1 MNRGERW
8 KKKLERVW
16 GFWDKERVMSE
27 WTTSKLSDVI
37 EIIGGGTPKRSETS
51 YWNGNIPWLSVAD
64 FNNDLRFVSDTAEKI
79 TELGL
84 KNSSTKLLKKGQII
98 ISARGTVGCLAQ
110 LAKDMAFNQ
119 SCYGL
124 NGKSGVIDNNFLYYF
139 LKNNINELKQKTHG
153 SVFDTIT
160 RATFD
165 QIYISYPNILEQK
178 KISDILGNLDQKIEL
193 NTQTNQTLEQIAQG
207 IFKHWFIDFAPVH
220 AKANALASGA
230 SPEQAE
236 LATMAS
242 LSGKTLAEIT
252 ALQHTAP
259 EAYQQL
265 QQTAQAFPSEFVES
279 EMGLVPKGWEVY
291 SITDK
296 RVCSI
301 IKPKIHHFSGEKDYI
316 ATANVSQNT
325 IVGELEKITFDNRPS
340 RANMQPIV
348 DSIWFAKMVGEHKA
362 IMIDENDEFL
372 LKNTILSTG
381 FLGIKPQ
388 QYKKCFLY
396 CFINSENFT
405 LLKNSLATG
414 AVQIALNNTSFSSM
428 NIILPSDNVLE
439 YFENKVSTLFSKI
452 ATNHRENKSLAETRD
467 LLLPKLLNGEIE
479 L

>member
-1 MNRGERW
+1 MKNLKSYE
-8 KKKLERVW
+8 E
-16 GFWDKERVMSE
+16 FS
-27 WTTSKLSDVI
+27 
-37 EIIGGGTPKRSETS
+37 IGGGWGKEAEAQ
-51 YWNGNIPWLSVAD
+51 GLEKVAIIRGTD
-64 FNNDLRFVSDTAEKI
+64 FEKI
-79 TELGL
+79 I
-84 KNSSTKLLKKGQII
+84 SSNFSTVPIRYETTRKISSRQLCEGDLIIEVSGGSASSKQRTGRCLYVTQEIITKLGGKVIPASFCKLLRLKKDEINPKFIYYQINNMHLTDE
-98 ISARGTVGCLAQ
+98 ISLFEVQSTGICNFQ
-110 LAKDMAFNQ
+110 FN
-119 SCYGL
+119 L
-124 NGKSGVIDNNFLYYF
+124 FLDEVF
-139 LKNNINELKQKTHG
+139 PALTDLKKQNK
-153 SVFDTIT
+153 VV
-160 RATFD
+160 
-165 QIYISYPNILEQK
+165 NILENLDK
-178 KISDILGNLDQKIEL
+178 KITL

-220 AKANALASGA
+220 AKANALARGETI
-230 SPEQAE
+230 EQAE
-236 LATMAS
+236 LAAMAC
-242 LSGKTLAEIT
+242 LSGKTAEKIT
-252 ALQHTAP
+252 ALKTQDPTTYH
-259 EAYQQL
+259 QL
-265 QQTAQAFPSEFVES
+265 QQTAAAFPSEFVES
-279 EMGLVPKGWEVY
+279 EMGLVPKGWEVC

-452 ATNHRENKSLAETRD
+452 AINHRENKSLAETRD

>member
-1 MNRGERW
+1 MNKW
-8 KKKLERVW
+8 KEY
-16 GFWDKERVMSE
+16 
-27 WTTSKLSDVI
+27 KLSELCIDVSYGYTASTLVENTGYKFLRI
-37 EIIGGGTPKRSETS
+37 TDIQGGNVTWNNVPYCKISEKHYSKYQLKTGDIVIARTGNSTGES
-51 YWNGNIPWLSVAD
+51 YIFDENIFNGKAVFASYLIRYRID
-64 FNNDLRFVSDTAEKI
+64 EKI
-79 TELGL
+79 AIPYYIWLCLRTSRWWNFVFNSASGSAQKGANAKVLG
-84 KNSSTKLLKKGQII
+84 
-98 ISARGTVGCLAQ
+98 
-110 LAKDMAFNQ
+110 
-119 SCYGL
+119 
-124 NGKSGVIDNNFLYYF
+124 NFSINLPNIQQQF
-139 LKNNINELKQKTHG
+139 RIANFFHNIN
-153 SVFDTIT
+153 
-160 RATFD
+160 R
-165 QIYISYPNILEQK
+165 
-178 KISDILGNLDQKIEL
+178 KIVL

-220 AKANALASGA
+220 AKANALARGETI
-230 SPEQAE
+230 EQAE
-236 LATMAS
+236 LAAMAC
-242 LSGKTLAEIT
+242 LSGKTAEKIT
-252 ALQHTAP
+252 ALQTQDPTTYH
-259 EAYQQL
+259 QL
-265 QQTAQAFPSEFVES
+265 QQTAAAFPSEFVET
-279 EMGLVPKGWEVY
+279 EMGQVPKGWEIC

-452 ATNHRENKSLAETRD
+452 AANHRENKSLAETRD

>member
-1 MNRGERW
+1 M
-8 KKKLERVW
+8 
-16 GFWDKERVMSE
+16 
-27 WTTSKLSDVI
+27 KLSDI
-37 EIIGGGTPKRSETS
+37 AELNPKRTLKKGTVAPFVEMAALPTNAKNITEIAQKAFSGSGSKFKNGDTLFARITPCLENGKTALITELDDEEIAHGSTEFIIISPKNISVDMHYIYYLARLPEFREYARSRMEGTS
-51 YWNGNIPWLSVAD
+51 GRQRVSWQSLAEFDFDFPNEEKRKAIGEKLSLLD
-64 FNNDLRFVSDTAEKI
+64 EKI
-79 TELGL
+79 T
-84 KNSSTKLLKKGQII
+84 
-98 ISARGTVGCLAQ
+98 
-110 LAKDMAFNQ
+110 
-119 SCYGL
+119 
-124 NGKSGVIDNNFLYYF
+124 
-139 LKNNINELKQKTHG
+139 
-153 SVFDTIT
+153 
-160 RATFD
+160 
-165 QIYISYPNILEQK
+165 
-178 KISDILGNLDQKIEL
+178 L

-207 IFKHWFIDFAPVH
+207 IFKQWFIDFAPVH
-220 AKANALASGA
+220 AKANALARGETI
-230 SPEQAE
+230 EQAE
-236 LATMAS
+236 LAAMAC
-242 LSGKTLAEIT
+242 LSGKTVEKIT
-252 ALQHTAP
+252 ALKTQDPTA
-259 EAYQQL
+259 YHQL
-265 QQTAQAFPSEFVES
+265 QQTAAAFPSEFVET
-279 EMGLVPKGWEVY
+279 EMGEVPKGWEIC

-340 RANMQPIV
+340 RANMQPII

-428 NIILPSDNVLE
+428 NITLPSDNILE
-439 YFENKVSTLFSKI
+439 HFENKVITLFSKI
-452 ATNHRENKSLAETRD
+452 AANHRENKSLAETRD

>member
-1 MNRGERW
+1 M
-8 KKKLERVW
+8 
-16 GFWDKERVMSE
+16 E
-27 WTTSKLSDVI
+27 WTTIRVGDIAKINAQSITKKDTLNTIQYIDISSVSTHKMEAPKTLSFS
-37 EIIGGGTPKRSETS
+37 EAPSRAKR
-51 YWNGNIPWLSVAD
+51 
-64 FNNDLRFVSDTAEKI
+64 K
-79 TELGL
+79 
-84 KNSSTKLLKKGQII
+84 
-98 ISARGTVGCLAQ
+98 
-110 LAKDMAFNQ
+110 
-119 SCYGL
+119 
-124 NGKSGVIDNNFLYYF
+124 
-139 LKNNINELKQKTHG
+139 LKNNDFIISTVRPNLKQFT
-153 SVFDTIT
+153 FIT
-160 RATFD
+160 KADANLICSTGFCV
-165 QIYISYPNILEQK
+165 ISAKDENIAWYLYAFLTSDIFTNYLVKIADGGAYPAFNSSEIENAIIPFPPEKELI
-178 KISDILGNLDQKIEL
+178 KISNWYKTLFFKITL
-193 NTQTNQTLEQIAQG
+193 NTQTNQTLEQIAQA

-220 AKANALASGA
+220 AKANALARGETI
-230 SPEQAE
+230 EQAE
-236 LATMAS
+236 LAAMVC
-242 LSGKTLAEIT
+242 LSGKTAEKIT
-252 ALQHTAP
+252 ALKTQDPTA
-259 EAYQQL
+259 YHQL
-265 QQTAQAFPSEFVES
+265 QQTAAAFPSEFVET
-279 EMGLVPKGWEVY
+279 EMGQVPKGREVC

-439 YFENKVSTLFSKI
+439 YFENKVSSLFSKI

>member
-1 MNRGERW
+1 MEWIETTVGEFCPFSYGKSLPQSKRI
-8 KKKLERVW
+8 EGDYPVYGSNGIV
-16 GFWDKERVMSE
+16 GFHKEPNIKSHG
-27 WTTSKLSDVI
+27 I
-37 EIIGGGTPKRSETS
+37 IIGRKGSIGEIHLSLTPFWAIDTS
-51 YWNGNIPWLSVAD
+51 FYTVKESLPELKFTYYLLKTLGLNTMNSDSAVPGLNRDNAHSIKIKIPKLQ
-64 FNNDLRFVSDTAEKI
+64 SDREKI
-79 TELGL
+79 AEFL
-84 KNSSTKLLKKGQII
+84 ST
-98 ISARGTVGCLAQ
+98 
-110 LAKDMAFNQ
+110 F
-119 SCYGL
+119 
-124 NGKSGVIDNNFLYYF
+124 
-139 LKNNINELKQKTHG
+139 
-153 SVFDTIT
+153 
-160 RATFD
+160 
-165 QIYISYPNILEQK
+165 
-178 KISDILGNLDQKIEL
+178 DQKIEL

-207 IFKHWFIDFAPVH
+207 IFKHWFIDFDPVH
-220 AKANALASGA
+220 AKANALARGETI
-230 SPEQAE
+230 EQAE
-236 LATMAS
+236 LAAMAC
-242 LSGKTLAEIT
+242 LSGKTVEKIT
-252 ALQHTAP
+252 ALKAQDPTTYH
-259 EAYQQL
+259 QL
-265 QQTAQAFPSEFVES
+265 QQTAAAFPSEFVES
-279 EMGLVPKGWEVY
+279 EMGLVPKGWEVC

-439 YFENKVSTLFSKI
+439 YFENKVSKLFSKI

>member
-1 MNRGERW
+1 MEWIETTVGEFCPFSYGKSLPQSKRI
-8 KKKLERVW
+8 EGDYPVYGSNGIV
-16 GFWDKERVMSE
+16 GFHKEPNIKSHG
-27 WTTSKLSDVI
+27 I
-37 EIIGGGTPKRSETS
+37 IIGRKGSVGEIHLSLTPFWAIDTS
-51 YWNGNIPWLSVAD
+51 FYTVKESLLELKFTYYLLKTLDLNTMNSDSAVPGLNRDNAHSIKIKIPKLQ
-64 FNNDLRFVSDTAEKI
+64 SDREKI
-79 TELGL
+79 AE
-84 KNSSTKLLKKGQII
+84 
-98 ISARGTVGCLAQ
+98 
-110 LAKDMAFNQ
+110 
-119 SCYGL
+119 
-124 NGKSGVIDNNFLYYF
+124 FL
-139 LKNNINELKQKTHG
+139 
-153 SVFDTIT
+153 S
-160 RATFD
+160 TFD
-165 QIYISYPNILEQK
+165 QT
-178 KISDILGNLDQKIEL
+178 IEL

-220 AKANALASGA
+220 AKANALARGETI
-230 SPEQAE
+230 EQTE
-236 LATMAS
+236 LAAMAC
-242 LSGKTLAEIT
+242 LSGKTAEKIT
-252 ALQHTAP
+252 ALKTQDPTA
-259 EAYQQL
+259 YHQL
-265 QQTAQAFPSEFVES
+265 QQTAAAFPSEFVET
-279 EMGLVPKGWEVY
+279 EMGKVPRGWEVC

>member
-1 MNRGERW
+1 MILGDYINYEKGFAFKSSHYTNKGIAIIRVSNFTENSIDMTDVYYISEQE
-8 KKKLERVW
+8 KLNVKNIILKT
-16 GFWDKERVMSE
+16 D
-27 WTTSKLSDVI
+27 DVVI
-37 EIIGGGTPKRSETS
+37 
-51 YWNGNIPWLSVAD
+51 A
-64 FNNDLRFVSDTAEKI
+64 
-79 TELGL
+79 
-84 KNSSTKLLKKGQII
+84 
-98 ISARGTVGCLAQ
+98 TVGSWATNPASIVGKVIRVPKEANNSL
-110 LAKDMAFNQ
+110 LNQ
-119 SCYGL
+119 NAVRLRCKYPEEQ
-124 NGKSGVIDNNFLYYF
+124 IFLYYA
-139 LKNNINELKQKTHG
+139 LKDKKFSNYLLSTAQGSANQASITIKSILNYSLPHLTKNEKL
-153 SVFDTIT
+153 
-160 RATFD
+160 
-165 QIYISYPNILEQK
+165 
-178 KISDILGNLDQKIEL
+178 KISKILNSLDQKIIL

-207 IFKHWFIDFAPVH
+207 IFKHWFIDFDPVH
-220 AKANALASGA
+220 AKANALARGETI
-230 SPEQAE
+230 EQAE
-236 LATMAS
+236 LAAMAC
-242 LSGKTLAEIT
+242 LSGKTVEKIT
-252 ALQHTAP
+252 ALKAQDPTTYH
-259 EAYQQL
+259 QL
-265 QQTAQAFPSEFVES
+265 QQTAAAFPSEFVES
-279 EMGLVPKGWEVY
+279 EMGLVPKGWEVC

>member
-1 MNRGERW
+1 MNT
-8 KKKLERVW
+8 L
-16 GFWDKERVMSE
+16 KE
-27 WTTSKLSDVI
+27 
-37 EIIGGGTPKRSETS
+37 
-51 YWNGNIPWLSVAD
+51 
-64 FNNDLRFVSDTAEKI
+64 F
-79 TELGL
+79 L
-84 KNSSTKLLKKGQII
+84 KFK
-98 ISARGTVGCLAQ
+98 
-110 LAKDMAFNQ
+110 
-119 SCYGL
+119 
-124 NGKSGVIDNNFLYYF
+124 NGKSSPERIEQGKYPVFGSNGIIGYTNKFNAGSGTIIIGRVGSYCGSTYFSEKECWVTDNAIIANSQSPHDEKFWFYF
-139 LKNNINELKQKTHG
+139 LKNLNLNQLKIGSGQPLLNQSILKSIPFTYKLDLKNRINIG
-153 SVFDTIT
+153 SI
-160 RATFD
+160 
-165 QIYISYPNILEQK
+165 ISLF
-178 KISDILGNLDQKIEL
+178 DQKIEL

-220 AKANALASGA
+220 AKANALARGETI
-230 SPEQAE
+230 EQAE
-236 LATMAS
+236 LAAMAC
-242 LSGKTLAEIT
+242 LSGKTAEKIT
-252 ALQHTAP
+252 ALKTQDPTA
-259 EAYQQL
+259 YHQL
-265 QQTAQAFPSEFVES
+265 QQTAAAFPSEFVET
-279 EMGLVPKGWEVY
+279 EMGLVPKGWEIC

>member
-1 MNRGERW
+1 
-8 KKKLERVW
+8 
-16 GFWDKERVMSE
+16 MSE
-27 WTTSKLSDVI
+27 WKIKKLSEVAD
-37 EIIGGGTPKRSETS
+37 IIGGGTPSSKENA
-51 YWNGNIPWLSVAD
+51 YYDNGTIPWITPKDLS
-64 FNNDLRFVSDTAEKI
+64 NYNEMYISNGERNI

-84 KNSSTKLLKKGQII
+84 KNSSAKLLPKGSILFSSRAPIGYVAIANKELSTNQGFKSLVLKEGHVPEFYYYLLKQNVALFEARASGTTFKEVSGQI
-98 ISARGTVGCLAQ
+98 V
-110 LAKDMAFNQ
+110 KDTELSIPDKETQ
-119 SCYGL
+119 
-124 NGKSGVIDNNFLYYF
+124 GKIVSI
-139 LKNNINELKQKTHG
+139 LKPL
-153 SVFDTIT
+153 D
-160 RATFD
+160 D
-165 QIYISYPNILEQK
+165 
-178 KISDILGNLDQKIEL
+178 KIQL
-193 NTQTNQTLEQIAQG
+193 NTKTNKTLEAIAQA

-220 AKANALASGA
+220 AKAEALAEGKTA
-230 SPEQAE
+230 GQAE
-236 LATMAS
+236 LVAMAC
-242 LSGKTLAEIT
+242 LSGKTVEKIT
-252 ALQHTAP
+252 ALKTEDPTA
-259 EAYQQL
+259 YHQL
-265 QQTAQAFPSEFVES
+265 QQTAAAFPSEFVET
-279 EMGLVPKGWEVY
+279 EMGQVPKGWEIC

-452 ATNHRENKSLAETRD
+452 AASHRENKSLAETRD

>member
-1 MNRGERW
+1 MSKW
-8 KKKLERVW
+8 QTKKL
-16 GFWDKERVMSE
+16 
-27 WTTSKLSDVI
+27 SKVTEKIFS
-37 EIIGGGTPKRSETS
+37 GGTPATTNKA
-51 YWNGNIPWLSVAD
+51 YWNGDINWLSSGETS
-64 FNNDLRFVSDTAEKI
+64 NRFIFDTIQKI
-79 TELGL
+79 SLLGVE
-84 KNSSTKLLKKGQII
+84 NSSTKLALQWDTVIASAGQGKTRGQTALLKVDSYI
-98 ISARGTVGCLAQ
+98 
-110 LAKDMAFNQ
+110 NQ
-119 SCYGL
+119 SIIALRANRNEITPLWLFYNLSNRYSELRNISDSHSSRGSL
-124 NGKSGVIDNNFLYYF
+124 TTALLKDLEISFPSINEQDKITGILFAIDN
-139 LKNNINELKQKTHG
+139 
-153 SVFDTIT
+153 
-160 RATFD
+160 
-165 QIYISYPNILEQK
+165 
-178 KISDILGNLDQKIEL
+178 KIQL
-193 NTQTNQTLEQIAQG
+193 NTQTNQTLEQIAQA

-220 AKANALASGA
+220 AKANALARGETI
-230 SPEQAE
+230 EQAE
-236 LATMAS
+236 LAAMAC
-242 LSGKTLAEIT
+242 LSGKTAEKIT
-252 ALQHTAP
+252 ALKTQDPTA
-259 EAYQQL
+259 YHQL
-265 QQTAQAFPSEFVES
+265 QQTAAAFPSEFVET
-279 EMGLVPKGWEVY
+279 EMGQVPKGWEIC

>member
-1 MNRGERW
+1 
-8 KKKLERVW
+8 
-16 GFWDKERVMSE
+16 MSE

-51 YWNGNIPWLSVAD
+51 YWNGNIPWLSVGD
-64 FNNDLRFVSDTAEKI
+64 FNNDFRFVSNTSEKI
-79 TELGL
+79 SKLGL
-84 KNSSTKLLKKGQII
+84 QNSSTKLLKAGQLIL
-98 ISARGTVGCLAQ
+98 SARGTVGCLAQ
-110 LAKDMAFNQ
+110 LSIPMAFNQ

-124 NGKSGVIDNNFLYYF
+124 NGKENIIDNGFLYYF

-160 RATFD
+160 RNTFE
-165 QIYISYPNILEQK
+165 QINISYPNIKTQQVIARTLGFFDN
-178 KISDILGNLDQKIEL
+178 KITL

-220 AKANALASGA
+220 AKANALARGETI
-230 SPEQAE
+230 EQAE
-236 LATMAS
+236 LAAIAC
-242 LSGKTLAEIT
+242 LSGKTAEKIT
-252 ALQHTAP
+252 ALKTQDPTTYH
-259 EAYQQL
+259 QL
-265 QQTAQAFPSEFVES
+265 QQTAAAFPSEFVET
-279 EMGLVPKGWEVY
+279 EMGQVPKGWEVC

-452 ATNHRENKSLAETRD
+452 AASHRENKSLAETRD

>member
-1 MNRGERW
+1 MEWIETTVGEFCPFSYGKSLPQSKRI
-8 KKKLERVW
+8 EGDYPVYGSNGIV
-16 GFWDKERVMSE
+16 GFHKEPNIKSHG
-27 WTTSKLSDVI
+27 I
-37 EIIGGGTPKRSETS
+37 IIGRKGSVGEIHLSLTPFWAIDTS
-51 YWNGNIPWLSVAD
+51 FYTVKESLPELK
-64 FNNDLRFVSDTAEKI
+64 FTYYLLKT
-79 TELGL
+79 LGL
-84 KNSSTKLLKKGQII
+84 NAMNSD
-98 ISARGTVGCLAQ
+98 SAVP
-110 LAKDMAFNQ
+110 
-119 SCYGL
+119 GL
-124 NGKSGVIDNNFLYYF
+124 NRDNAHSVKIKIPKFQSDRRKIAEFL
-139 LKNNINELKQKTHG
+139 
-153 SVFDTIT
+153 S
-160 RATFD
+160 TFD
-165 QIYISYPNILEQK
+165 Q
-178 KISDILGNLDQKIEL
+178 KIAL

-207 IFKHWFIDFAPVH
+207 IFKHWFIDFAPIH
-220 AKANALASGA
+220 AKANALARGETT
-230 SPEQAE
+230 EQAE
-236 LATMAS
+236 LAAMAC
-242 LSGKTLAEIT
+242 LSGKTMEKIT
-252 ALQHTAP
+252 ALKTQDPTA
-259 EAYQQL
+259 YHQL
-265 QQTAQAFPSEFVES
+265 QQTAAAFPSEFVET
-279 EMGLVPKGWEVY
+279 EMGLVPRGWESC

-340 RANMQPIV
+340 RANMQPII

-372 LKNTILSTG
+372 LNNTILSTG

-428 NIILPSDNVLE
+428 YITLPSDNILE
-439 YFENKVSTLFSKI
+439 YFETRVSTLFSKI
-452 ATNHRENKSLAETRD
+452 AANHRENKSLAETRD

>member
-1 MNRGERW
+1 MQKYPLYKLCQNVSRRFDFKNHEDVIFINTGDVQENKFLHNTLTHKNELPGQA
-8 KKKLERVW
+8 KKAIENGDILFSEIRPKNSRHKLI
-16 GFWDKERVMSE
+16 SE
-27 WTTSKLSDVI
+27 ENVSNYVVSTKFMVLKANNELITPEFLYILITSKNVVEYFQLIAESRS
-37 EIIGGGTPKRSETS
+37 GTFPQITFEAISNYEVS
-51 YWNGNIPWLSVAD
+51 IPNKVQQ
-64 FNNDLRFVSDTAEKI
+64 N
-79 TELGL
+79 
-84 KNSSTKLLKKGQII
+84 I
-98 ISARGTVGCLAQ
+98 ISE
-110 LAKDMAFNQ
+110 
-119 SCYGL
+119 Y
-124 NGKSGVIDNNFLYYF
+124 INNY
-139 LKNNINELKQKTHG
+139 N
-153 SVFDTIT
+153 
-160 RATFD
+160 R
-165 QIYISYPNILEQK
+165 
-178 KISDILGNLDQKIEL
+178 KIEL
-193 NTQTNQTLEQIAQG
+193 NTQTNQTLEQIAKG

-220 AKANALASGA
+220 AKANALARGETI
-230 SPEQAE
+230 EQAE
-236 LATMAS
+236 LAAMAC
-242 LSGKTLAEIT
+242 LSGKTAEKIT
-252 ALQHTAP
+252 ALKTQDPTA
-259 EAYQQL
+259 YHQL
-265 QQTAQAFPSEFVES
+265 QQTAAAFPSEFVET
-279 EMGLVPKGWEVY
+279 EMGQVPKGWEIC

-362 IMIDENDEFL
+362 IMIDKNDEFL

-439 YFENKVSTLFSKI
+439 YFENKVSKLFSKI

>member
-1 MNRGERW
+1 M
-8 KKKLERVW
+8 
-16 GFWDKERVMSE
+16 KEVV
-27 WTTSKLSDVI
+27 LSDVI
-37 EIIGGGTPKRSETS
+37 KTANTGLDAIRRAPI
-51 YWNGNIPWLSVAD
+51 VAYKTDIRCLRIQDISQKKD
-64 FNNDLRFVSDTAEKI
+64 FNNWGYTKVSPQDFEKY
-79 TELGL
+79 
-84 KNSSTKLLKKGQII
+84 KLLKNDII
-98 ISARGTVGCLAQ
+98 MARTCSTGISFFTKENMQAV
-110 LAKDMAFNQ
+110 FNN
-119 SCYGL
+119 GL
-124 NGKSGVIDNNFLYYF
+124 LRIRADEDKVYPLFLYYVF
-139 LKNNINELKQKTHG
+139 KSKKFENYINGISSGTSVQLNMKIGDLIKYSFTLPNLDKQKNITNILKNIDDK
-153 SVFDTIT
+153 IT
-160 RATFD
+160 
-165 QIYISYPNILEQK
+165 
-178 KISDILGNLDQKIEL
+178 L
-193 NTQTNQTLEQIAQG
+193 NTQTNQTLEQIAQAT
-207 IFKHWFIDFAPVH
+207 FKHWFIDFTPVH
-220 AKANALASGA
+220 AKANALARGETI
-230 SPEQAE
+230 EQAE
-236 LATMAS
+236 LAAMAC
-242 LSGKTLAEIT
+242 LSGKTVEKIT
-252 ALQHTAP
+252 ALKTEDPTA
-259 EAYQQL
+259 YHQL
-265 QQTAQAFPSEFVES
+265 QQTAAAFPSEFVET
-279 EMGLVPKGWEVY
+279 EMGQVPKGWEVC

-452 ATNHRENKSLAETRD
+452 AASHRENKSLAETRD

>member
-1 MNRGERW
+1 MKNTG
-8 KKKLERVW
+8 
-16 GFWDKERVMSE
+16 
-27 WTTSKLSDVI
+27 KLSDVI
-37 EIIGGGTPKRSETS
+37 EIIGGGTPKRSEPS

-193 NTQTNQTLEQIAQG
+193 NTQTNQTLEQIAQA

-236 LATMAS
+236 LAAMAC
-242 LSGKTLAEIT
+242 LSGKTAEKIT
-252 ALQHTAP
+252 ALKTQDPTA
-259 EAYQQL
+259 YHQL
-265 QQTAQAFPSEFVES
+265 QQTAAAFPSEFVET
-279 EMGLVPKGWEVY
+279 EMGEVPKGWEIC

-340 RANMQPIV
+340 RANMQPII

-388 QYKKCFLY
+388 KYKKCFLY

-428 NIILPSDNVLE
+428 YITLPSDNILE
-439 YFENKVSTLFSKI
+439 YFETRVSTLFSKI
-452 ATNHRENKSLAETRD
+452 AANHRENKSLSETRD

>member
-1 MNRGERW
+1 MEWIETTIREYCPLSYGKGLPQTKRIYGIYPVYGSNGI
-8 KKKLERVW
+8 V
-16 GFWDKERVMSE
+16 GYHKEPNV
-27 WTTSKLSDVI
+27 TSHGI
-37 EIIGGGTPKRSETS
+37 IIGRKGSVGAIHLSE
-51 YWNGNIPWLSVAD
+51 IPFWAI
-64 FNNDLRFVSDTAEKI
+64 DTAFYITKESLSELKFTYFLLKTLDLNNMNSDSAVPGLNRDNAHSIKIKIPKLQKDREKI
-79 TELGL
+79 GEYL
-84 KNSSTKLLKKGQII
+84 ST
-98 ISARGTVGCLAQ
+98 
-110 LAKDMAFNQ
+110 F
-119 SCYGL
+119 
-124 NGKSGVIDNNFLYYF
+124 
-139 LKNNINELKQKTHG
+139 
-153 SVFDTIT
+153 
-160 RATFD
+160 
-165 QIYISYPNILEQK
+165 
-178 KISDILGNLDQKIEL
+178 DQKIEL

-220 AKANALASGA
+220 AKANALARGETT
-230 SPEQAE
+230 EQAE
-236 LATMAS
+236 LAAMAC
-242 LSGKTLAEIT
+242 LSGKTVEKIT
-252 ALQHTAP
+252 ALKTQDPTA
-259 EAYQQL
+259 YHQL
-265 QQTAQAFPSEFVES
+265 QQTAAAFPSEFIET
-279 EMGLVPKGWEVY
+279 EMGQVPKGWEIC

-362 IMIDENDEFL
+362 IMIDKNDEFL

-439 YFENKVSTLFSKI
+439 YFENKVSKLFSKI

>member
-1 MNRGERW
+1 
-8 KKKLERVW
+8 
-16 GFWDKERVMSE
+16 MSE
-27 WTTSKLSDVI
+27 WNIKKLSEVAD
-37 EIIGGGTPKRSETS
+37 IIGGGTPSSKENA
-51 YWNGNIPWLSVAD
+51 YYENGTIAWLTPKDLSNHKEMYISKGERNI
-64 FNNDLRFVSDTAEKI
+64 TQ
-79 TELGL
+79 LGL
-84 KNSSTKLLKKGQII
+84 KNSSAKLLPKGAVLFSSRAPIGYVAI
-98 ISARGTVGCLAQ
+98 
-110 LAKDMAFNQ
+110 AKNTLSTNQ
-119 SCYGL
+119 GFKSL
-124 NGKSGVIDNNFLYYF
+124 ILKSGHIPEFYYYL
-139 LKNNINELKQKTHG
+139 LKNNISLFEARASGSTFKEVSGQVVKDTELKIP
-153 SVFDTIT
+153 DTETQRNIVKILKPLDDKIT
-160 RATFD
+160 
-165 QIYISYPNILEQK
+165 
-178 KISDILGNLDQKIEL
+178 L

-220 AKANALASGA
+220 AKANALARGETI
-230 SPEQAE
+230 EQAE
-236 LATMAS
+236 LAAMAC
-242 LSGKTLAEIT
+242 LSGKTVEKIT
-252 ALQHTAP
+252 ALKTEDPTA
-259 EAYQQL
+259 YHQL
-265 QQTAQAFPSEFVES
+265 QQTAAAFPSEFVET
-279 EMGLVPKGWEVY
+279 EMGQVPKGWEIC

-452 ATNHRENKSLAETRD
+452 AASHRENKSLAETRD